1 MSETLIP
8 TMSLRFVEREEP
20 HFDAMTRIGG
30 PPLVRTVR
38 ILQQLHTTPGGKP
51 VWVDVPSVKDPA

>member
-1 MSETLIP
+1 MSETMIP
-8 TMSLRFVEREEP
+8 TMSLRFVERQEL
-20 HFDAMTRIGG
+20 HVDAMTQIGG

-38 ILQQLHTTPGGKP
+38 ILQQLHTTPGGKA